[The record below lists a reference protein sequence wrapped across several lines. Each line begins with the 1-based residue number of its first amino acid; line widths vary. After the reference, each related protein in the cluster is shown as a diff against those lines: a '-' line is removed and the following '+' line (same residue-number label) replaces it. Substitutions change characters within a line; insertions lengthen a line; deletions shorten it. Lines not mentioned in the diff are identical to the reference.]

1 MTTLDTI
8 TAKGHQL
15 IRCTHIT
22 TIELTKDTYLTKN
35 GTCILGIEA
44 SKACYDLN
52 PLLKKKIKDGEK
64 ITVIIKMRDAV
75 ESFYGFGN
83 KNLTMLNK
91 KDMVFRKSD
100 FICDRTILIKC
111 SKSSS
116 ELNRNIIK
124 KLTNSKERF
133 SIIFEVND
141 ANG

>member
-1 MTTLDTI
+1 MTILESI
-8 TAKGHQL
+8 TAKGHNL
-15 IRCTHIT
+15 IRCTHTT
-22 TIELTKDTYLTKN
+22 TIELTKDTHLTKN

-52 PLLKKKIKDGEK
+52 PLLKKKITEGEK
-64 ITVIIKMRDAV
+64 INVILKAGDIID
-75 ESFYGFGN
+75 SFYGYGN
-83 KNLTMLNK
+83 KYLTLLNK

-100 FICDRTILIKC
+100 FVCDRTILIKC

-116 ELNRNIIK
+116 EIKRNLIK

>member
-1 MTTLDTI
+1 MTILETI
-8 TAKGHQL
+8 TARGHPL
-15 IRCTHIT
+15 IQCTHTT

-35 GTCILGIEA
+35 GTCILGIDT

-52 PLLKKKIKDGEK
+52 PLLKKKITRGEK
-64 ITVIIKMRDAV
+64 INVVIKAGNNTD
-75 ESFYGFGN
+75 SFYGYGN

>member
-1 MTTLDTI
+1 MTILETI
-8 TAKGHQL
+8 TAKGHPL
-15 IRCTHIT
+15 IRCTHTT
-22 TIELTKDTYLTKN
+22 TIELTKDAHLTKN

-52 PLLKKKIKDGEK
+52 PLLKKKITSGEK
-64 ITVIIKMRDAV
+64 INVIIKAGDTID
-75 ESFYGFGN
+75 SFYGYGN
-83 KNLTMLNK
+83 KNLTLLNI

-100 FICDRTILIKC
+100 FICDRTILIKF

-124 KLTNSKERF
+124 TLTNSKEQF
-133 SIIFEVND
+133 SIIFKDND

>member
-1 MTTLDTI
+1 MTILETI
-8 TAKGHQL
+8 TAKGHPL
-15 IRCTHIT
+15 VRCTHTT

-35 GTCILGIEA
+35 GTCILGIDA

-52 PLLKKKIKDGEK
+52 PLLKKKITSGEK
-64 ITVIIKMRDAV
+64 INVIIKVGDTAD
-75 ESFYGFGN
+75 SFYGYGN
-83 KNLTMLNK
+83 KNLTHLNK
-91 KDMVFRKSD
+91 KDIVFRKSD
-100 FICDRTILIKC
+100 FVCDRTILIKC

>member
-1 MTTLDTI
+1 MTILDSI
-8 TAKGHQL
+8 NAKGHPL
-15 IRCTHIT
+15 IQCTHTT

-52 PLLKKKIKDGEK
+52 QLLKKKIIAGEK
-64 ITVIIKMRDAV
+64 ITVIIKAGDIID
-75 ESFYGFGN
+75 SFCGFGD
-83 KNLTMLNK
+83 KNLTFLSK
-91 KDMVFRKSD
+91 KDLVFRKSN

-116 ELNRNIIK
+116 ELDRNLIK
-124 KLTNSKERF
+124 NLTNSKELF
-133 SIIFEVND
+133 SIIFKIND

>member
-1 MTTLDTI
+1 MTLLDTI

-15 IRCTHIT
+15 IQCTHTT

-44 SKACYDLN
+44 SKACCDLN
-52 PLLKKKIKDGEK
+52 PLLKKKITNGEK
-64 ITVIIKMRDAV
+64 IRVIIKTGSDI
-75 ESFYGFGN
+75 ESFYGFGH
-83 KNLTMLNK
+83 KNLTLLNK
-91 KDMVFRKSD
+91 KDIVFRKSD
-100 FICDRTILIKC
+100 YICDRTILIKC
-111 SKSSS
+111 SKSSN

>member
-1 MTTLDTI
+1 MTLLDII
-8 TAKGHQL
+8 TAKGHSL
-15 IRCTHIT
+15 IQCTHTT

-52 PLLKKKIKDGEK
+52 PLLKKKINEEKK
-64 ITVIIKMRDAV
+64 ITVIIKAGDIV
-75 ESFYGFGN
+75 DSFYGFGD
-83 KNLTMLNK
+83 KRLTFLNK

-100 FICDRTILIKC
+100 FVCDRTILIKC

-133 SIIFEVND
+133 SIIFEVID

>member
-1 MTTLDTI
+1 MTILETF
-8 TAKGHQL
+8 TAKGHPL
-15 IRCTHIT
+15 IQCTHTT
-22 TIELTKDTYLTKN
+22 TIELTKDTHLTKN
-35 GTCILGIEA
+35 GTCILGIDA

-52 PLLKKKIKDGEK
+52 PLLKKKITNGEK
-64 ITVIIKMRDAV
+64 INVIIKAGDTTDF
-75 ESFYGFGN
+75 FYGYGN
-83 KNLTMLNK
+83 KNLTLLNK
-91 KDMVFRKSD
+91 KDIVFRKSD
-100 FICDRTILIKC
+100 FVCDRTILIKC